1 MSGRWDAQFSISA
14 RRRLFESF
22 LRSDD
27 NILVQT
33 VETLGRLPDPW
44 WRSFE
49 DRALY
54 FEDREIKGYEVE
66 EWLKSVLTFF

>member
-1 MSGRWDAQFSISA
+1 M
-14 RRRLFESF
+14 LFRS
-22 LRSDD
+22 SDD

-54 FEDREIKGYEVE
+54 FEDGEIKGYEVE
-66 EWLKSVLTFF
+66 EWLKSVLTFFQRLLLGGNCAQRQT